1 MKVVAT
7 EVNVFYPKRYGKV
20 PLYIFKMPFAENSAA
35 MFSTCSEHELGIF
48 EIGETKE
55 VKAIPYIADIFSYL
69 TELGETHI
77 SVSDDYQSIICQSQ
91 QGGYFILSHFGGM
104 YRFELDS
111 PDSPVTVIV
120 AKVQAFIDAVLKES
134 YITEARVQL
143 ESDPNEFAK
152 ADMSDRP
159 LVSTK
164 EESEEVENHAGDEEV
179 APEVSEISS
188 EIKKGVDEILNKTYE

>member
-1 MKVVAT
+1 MKIVAT
-7 EVNVFYPKRYGKV
+7 EVNVFYPKKYGKV
-20 PLYIFKMPFAENSAA
+20 PLYIFKMPFAGNLASV
-35 MFSTCSEHELGIF
+35 FSTYSEHELGIF

-55 VKAIPYIADIFSYL
+55 VNAIPYIADIFSYL
-69 TELGETHI
+69 LELGENQI
-77 SVSDDYQSIICQSQ
+77 SVSDDYQSIICQSR
-91 QGGYFILSHFGGM
+91 GGHFILSHFGGM

-111 PDSPVTVIV
+111 PDSPMTGVV
-120 AKVQAFIDAVLKES
+120 AKMQAFIESVLEEA

-143 ESDPNEFAK
+143 ERDPNVFINKE
-152 ADMSDRP
+152 DQP

-164 EESEEVENHAGDEEV
+164 EESEEVENHAGDEEP

>member
-7 EVNVFYPKRYGKV
+7 EVNVFYPKEYGKV
-20 PLYIFKMPFAENSAA
+20 PLYVFNMPFTNNLAS
-35 MFSTCSEHELGIF
+35 MFSTYSEHELGIF

-77 SVSDDYQSIICQSQ
+77 SISDDYQSIICQSQ
-91 QGGYFILSHFGGM
+91 GGYFILSYFGGM

-111 PDSPVTVIV
+111 PNSPVTVIV
-120 AKVQAFIDAVLKES
+120 AKVQAFIDSVLKES

-143 ESDPNEFAK
+143 ERDPNEFVNK
-152 ADMSDRP
+152 EEQP

-164 EESEEVENHAGDEEV
+164 EESEEVENHAGDEEP
-179 APEVSEISS
+179 ATEVSEISS

>member
-1 MKVVAT
+1 MKIVAT
-7 EVNVFYPKRYGKV
+7 EVNVFYPKKYGKV
-20 PLYIFKMPFAENSAA
+20 PLYIFRMPFAGNLASV
-35 MFSTCSEHELGIF
+35 FSTYSEHELGIF

-69 TELGETHI
+69 LELGETQI
-77 SVSDDYQSIICQSQ
+77 SVSDDYQSIICQST
-91 QGGYFILSHFGGM
+91 GGHFILSHFGGM

-120 AKVQAFIDAVLKES
+120 AKVQAFIESVLKES

-152 ADMSDRP
+152 ADMTDRP

-164 EESEEVENHAGDEEV
+164 EESEEVENHAGDEEP